1 MAVCQLVVTCVFSVV
16 CALTDPTGV
25 TVPAVFGSMGT
36 VVVVA
41 NLFGLVLAVLYSV
54 GLSRADPDVE
64 YRSSRPVGW
73 WDAALGAI
81 IVLLMIPGLWGDRS
95 SASVVR
101 DVPVRVDDAR
111 VALGASHSGLASRD
125 RILLRRSARRA
136 SDRGSRRVVELG
148 GRRPVRSCEPGVGRG
163 VDGARSAGHGP
174 APTWHRAAGVTDP
187 FAQRLDDVQARLRV
201 GGVAH

>member
-1 MAVCQLVVTCVFSVV
+1 MRLWLKNRMAVCQLVVTCVFSVV

-81 IVLLMIPGLWGDRS
+81 IVLLMIPG
-95 SASVVR
+95 
-101 DVPVRVDDAR
+101 
-111 VALGASHSGLASRD
+111 VAGQRQPAPH
-125 RILLRRSARRA
+125 RRA
-136 SDRGSRRVVELG
+136 RLLG
-148 GRRPVRSCEPGVGRG
+148 GGHRGDVEYLTASSVTPPPEPGGINASQTRTAVRRG
-163 VDGARSAGHGP
+163 V
-174 APTWHRAAGVTDP
+174 
-187 FAQRLDDVQARLRV
+187 Q
-201 GGVAH
+201 